1 MIFGGLHAS
10 SPAVAFELMWT
21 FDLQCDTCDI
31 PSLLLGLFHGVQN
44 VAVIGGQFIE
54 VPCLKLLPSG
64 AGSNLGS

>member
-31 PSLLLGLFHGVQN
+31 PSLLLTTTTH
-44 VAVIGGQFIE
+44 VADTR
-54 VPCLKLLPSG
+54 
-64 AGSNLGS
+64 